1 MDQRDVPGAN
11 LLGDTLD
18 VVLRHY
24 VPYVTELQ
32 ERACFLMETG
42 TGLEQYVTTA
52 SQLRNLSR

>member
-32 ERACFLMETG
+32 ERARFLMETG